1 MKIIDF
7 NNCNRLNN
15 DIWDRKLYATRF
27 YLPSSGA
34 AGASPNYTTSWEDTS
49 IAARL
54 KCVTTKISSAMTT
67 VSFTDDDETD
77 KDILFRQYVS
87 DPIATQTIQA
97 QTIGFSIRAQRG
109 TYGTSQVTSWRVYVV
124 SNDGSSETGTII
136 VHRRDGTLLTTSLNS
151 KYDSATS
158 TEVIANANDR
168 IVIEIGTGGDPS
180 AARDHDSN
188 ISIGDDAVNDLDAAD
203 SDADADNPWVN
214 FGTDTITFAGGS
226 FSPSLSL

>member
-34 AGASPNYTTSWEDTS
+34 AGASPNYTASWEDTS

-97 QTIGFSIRAQRG
+97 QTIGFSIRV
-109 TYGTSQVTSWRVYVV
+109 QVK
-124 SNDGSSETGTII
+124 
-136 VHRRDGTLLTTSLNS
+136 LLPGEYMLCLM
-151 KYDSATS
+151 
-158 TEVIANANDR
+158 TE
-168 IVIEIGTGGDPS
+168 
-180 AARDHDSN
+180 
-188 ISIGDDAVNDLDAAD
+188 AVKQEQ
-203 SDADADNPWVN
+203 
-214 FGTDTITFAGGS
+214 
-226 FSPSLSL
+226 